1 MSRALRS
8 FGCCA
13 ALALGLCALTAPAAE
28 APSLPNDSVK
38 KAADAD
44 LKFVRTRLAELAK
57 KQASGE
63 KVLDGRV
70 KPALG
75 IALALA
81 AYGDAL
87 GDAALKTSA
96 TKLAEAIAKKD
107 FKAAEE
113 LAKGL
118 AVKPGAG
125 GKPGA
130 LASPLKPELTLEA
143 AMSPFR
149 GASVGGLNIDKDLK
163 DLSKASNPARLDP
176 AAVEVLAVRSAILNG
191 YALHAP
197 NDKAKTN
204 PGNQKLWEKFAAETT
219 DTAAKLAAA
228 AGKGAKADEKALR
241 KLLSGLNARCNDCH
255 EKFRDE

>member
-13 ALALGLCALTAPAAE
+13 ALALGLCAVTAPAADT
-28 APSLPNDSVK
+28 PDLPKDSVK

-44 LKFVRTRLAELAK
+44 LKFVQTRLAELAK
-57 KQASGE
+57 KQAAGQ

-75 IALALA
+75 SSLALA
-81 AYGDAL
+81 AYGEAL
-87 GDAALKTSA
+87 GDAALKA
-96 TKLAEAIAKKD
+96 GALKLAEAVSKKD
-107 FKAAEE
+107 FAAAEA

-118 AVKPGAG
+118 SVKPGAA
-125 GKPGA
+125 GKSGVP
-130 LASPLKPELTLEA
+130 ASPLKPEQTLEA

-149 GASVGGLNIDKDLK
+149 GQTVGGLNIDKDLK
-163 DLSKASNPARLDP
+163 DMSKTGAKIDP
-176 AAVEVLAVRSAILNG
+176 AAAELLGARSAALNAF
-191 YALHAP
+191 ALHAP

-204 PGNQKLWEKFAAETT
+204 PNNMKDWEKWAAGAVSASKELAAE
-219 DTAAKLAAA
+219 
-228 AGKGAKADEKALR
+228 AGKGAKADAK
-241 KLLSGLNARCNDCH
+241 KLATLARNLNARCNDCH